1 MSILCENNISL
12 DTKVIVN
19 FFTMFS
25 LYTNGDD
32 IMNFELK
39 QKVKLTMPR
48 HKKAFYG
55 FYVIAA
61 VSIVV
66 LSLVL

>member
-1 MSILCENNISL
+1 
-12 DTKVIVN
+12 
-19 FFTMFS
+19 MFS
-25 LYTNGDD
+25 LYTNGDN
-32 IMNFELK
+32 IMNLALK
-39 QKVKLTMPR
+39 QKVKLAIPR

-61 VSIVV
+61 ASIVV

>member
-1 MSILCENNISL
+1 MKLA
-12 DTKVIVN
+12 
-19 FFTMFS
+19 
-25 LYTNGDD
+25 
-32 IMNFELK
+32 LK
-39 QKVKLTMPR
+39 QKAKLAIPR

-55 FYVIAA
+55 FYVITA